1 MFNEQAKL
9 PPKKHLKLQ
18 QVMQFHLKI
27 VAKYMT
33 AIMKFWVL
41 TATLTTITNKRRQ
54 QNSGKVHLKESAKEP
69 SSAIRKTTIIG
80 DSIVK
85 NVKHYQLNRLKSLKD
100 QHVSIKIFPGA
111 TIRSISIIFNQR

>member
-9 PPKKHLKLQ
+9 PTKKQLKLQ
-18 QVMQFHLKI
+18 QVFQFHLKI

-41 TATLTTITNKRRQ
+41 TAKLTTITNKRRQ
-54 QNSGKVHLKESAKEP
+54 QNNGKVHLKESAKEP
-69 SSAIRKTTIIG
+69 SSAKRKAAIIG
-80 DSIVK
+80 DLMVK
-85 NVKHYQLNRLKSLKD
+85 NVKHYQLNKSKSLKD
-100 QHVSIKIFPGA
+100 QHVFPGA